1 MLITLTDN
9 SSKNFVPNVLFGS
22 ISVIFGICIYYFLPL
37 GLLMQNYSMIL
48 SIFLLI
54 LLGMMFG
61 LTMFVTNVQG
71 LLEVILVYTLLFWE
85 T

>member
-1 MLITLTDN
+1 MLITLTVN